1 MSHGTHPS
9 PVDPGR
15 VLWVD
20 ASAGVAGDMLL
31 GALVDAGVP
40 LDLLQGAVDAVI
52 PGSVRL
58 AASTVTRAGLRATKV
73 EVEVL
78 VDDPPHRTWS
88 TIRGLLDDADLAPP
102 VRTAALAA
110 FTRLADAEGRVHGV
124 PPEDVHFH
132 EVGALDAIA
141 DVVGSCAGV
150 VSLGAAHVV
159 VSPVA
164 LGSGTIEAHHGTLP
178 VPAPAVLE
186 LARGWDVLAGGRGE
200 LATPTGLALVTALA
214 TASGPLPAMR
224 VERTGIGAGT
234 RDRPGRANVVRLA
247 LGTAAGPRPA
257 QAGAHGPTEPAVVLE
272 TNVDDLDPRLWPG
285 VLARL
290 LAAGASDA
298 WLTPILMKK
307 GRPAHTLH
315 VLADPSVA
323 DALRALVLAHT
334 TTLGVRVSTV
344 DRDVLDRAWV
354 AVDVDLTAAG
364 PGPGTAAGHGHGHP
378 HPEPHPRGATTRA
391 DAGASDGDD
400 GGGGDGSGGVVRIK
414 VGHRAGVVVQAMPE
428 FEDVAALA
436 DAAGVPAARVLGAAH
451 AAAEV
456 AGLVAGAAWDGSRRG
471 VVPADRPGTDD
482 RTSGG

>member
-1 MSHGTHPS
+1 MTHEPHAS
-9 PVDPGR
+9 PADPGR

-40 LDLLQGAVDAVI
+40 LDVLQGAVDAVI

-58 AASTVTRAGLRATKV
+58 TAGTVTRAGLRATKV
-73 EVEVL
+73 DVEVL

-88 TIRGLLDDADLAPP
+88 TIRALLDDADLDPP
-102 VRTAALAA
+102 VRVAALAA

-124 PPEDVHFH
+124 PPADVHFH

-150 VSLGAAHVV
+150 VHLGAAHVV

-186 LARGWDVLAGGRGE
+186 LARGWEVLAGGRGE

-214 TASGPLPAMR
+214 STSGPLPAMR

-234 RDRPGRANVVRLA
+234 RDRPDRANVVRLA
-247 LGTAAGPRPA
+247 LGTGADLRPSHAGTRP
-257 QAGAHGPTEPAVVLE
+257 EPAVVIE

-285 VLARL
+285 VLAQL

-315 VLADPSVA
+315 VLADPSAA
-323 DALRALVLAHT
+323 DALRALVLART

-344 DRDVLDRAWV
+344 DKDVLDRAWV
-354 AVDVDLTAAG
+354 AVRVDVTAAG
-364 PGPGTAAGHGHGHP
+364 APTTHGHGHGHGHAHP
-378 HPEPHPRGATTRA
+378 HDHPHGATA
-391 DAGASDGDD
+391 PSGAAAESTT
-400 GGGGDGSGGVVRIK
+400 VVRIK

-436 DAAGVPAARVLGAAH
+436 DAAGVPHARVLGAAH
-451 AAAEV
+451 AAAAR
-456 AGLVAGAAWDGSRRG
+456 AGVVAGAAWDGSG
-471 VVPADRPGTDD
+471 EGIATDD
-482 RTSGG
+482 RPAADEPSAEESPGR

>member
-1 MSHGTHPS
+1 MTHAPHAA
-9 PVDPGR
+9 PTVAGR

-40 LDLLQGAVDAVI
+40 LDVLQAAVDAVI

-58 AASTVTRAGLRATKV
+58 TAATVTRAGLRATKV
-73 EVEVL
+73 EVDVL

-88 TIRGLLDDADLAPP
+88 TIRGLLGDADLDPA
-102 VRTAALAA
+102 VRAAALAA
-110 FTRLADAEGRVHGV
+110 FARLADAEGRVHGV
-124 PPEDVHFH
+124 PAEDVHFH

-150 VSLGAAHVV
+150 ASLGAARVV

-164 LGSGTIEAHHGTLP
+164 LGSGTIDAHHGTLP

-200 LATPTGLALVTALA
+200 LATPTGLALVTSLA
-214 TASGPLPAMR
+214 SASGPLPAMR
-224 VERTGIGAGT
+224 VERTGVGAGT
-234 RDRPGRANVVRLA
+234 RDRPDRANVVRIA
-247 LGTAAGPRPA
+247 LGTEAVVPPHADVRTR
-257 QAGAHGPTEPAVVLE
+257 QEPAVVLE

-315 VLADPSVA
+315 VLADPLAA
-323 DALRALVLAHT
+323 DALRELVLAHT
-334 TTLGVRVSTV
+334 TTLGIRTSTV
-344 DRDVLDRAWV
+344 TKDVLDRAWV
-354 AVDVDLTAAG
+354 SVDVPLGA
-364 PGPGTAAGHGHGHP
+364 
-378 HPEPHPRGATTRA
+378 PRE
-391 DAGASDGDD
+391 S
-400 GGGGDGSGGVVRIK
+400 SPVRIK
-414 VGHRAGVVVQAMPE
+414 VGHRGGVVVQAMPE

-436 DAAGVPAARVLGAAH
+436 DATGVPVAQVLTAAH
-451 AAAEV
+451 AAA
-456 AGLVAGAAWDGSRRG
+456 AGARLLAGVPWDETQT
-471 VVPADRPGTDD
+471 PAVGTSSADD
-482 RTSGG
+482 AATR

>member
-1 MSHGTHPS
+1 MTVEPQVSTGGT
-9 PVDPGR
+9 GR

-31 GALVDAGVP
+31 GALVDAGVA
-40 LDLLQGAVDAVI
+40 LDALQAAVDAVI

-58 AASTVTRAGLRATKV
+58 TASTVTRAGLRATKV

-88 TIRGLLDDADLAPP
+88 TIRALLDEADLDPP

-110 FTRLADAEGRVHGV
+110 FARLADAEGRVHGV

-150 VSLGAAHVV
+150 ASLGAAHVV

-186 LARGWDVLAGGRGE
+186 LARGWDVVAGGRGE

-214 TASGPLPAMR
+214 SESGPLPAMR

-234 RDRPGRANVVRLA
+234 RDRPDRANVLRLA
-247 LGTAAGPRPA
+247 LGT
-257 QAGAHGPTEPAVVLE
+257 GAHLGAPHAGSRPHTEPAVLLE

-285 VLARL
+285 VLAHL

-323 DALRALVLAHT
+323 DALRAVVLAHT

-344 DRDVLDRAWV
+344 EKDVLDRAWV
-354 AVDVDLTAAG
+354 PVRVDVTTAGAG
-364 PGPGTAAGHGHGHP
+364 PRAEAGHGHP
-378 HPEPHPRGATTRA
+378 HPHAVVAPTDMGAPGT
-391 DAGASDGDD
+391 
-400 GGGGDGSGGVVRIK
+400 GVVRIK
-414 VGHRAGVVVQAMPE
+414 VGHRAGLVVQAMPE

-436 DAAGVPAARVLGAAH
+436 DATGVPAARVLADAH
-451 AAAEV
+451 AAAEA
-456 AGLVAGAAWDGSRRG
+456 AGLVAGASWDGSRAG
-471 VVPADRPGTDD
+471 
-482 RTSGG
+482 

>member
-1 MSHGTHPS
+1 MSHETASAHAGP
-9 PVDPGR
+9 DR
-15 VLWVD
+15 VLWID

-40 LDLLQGAVDAVI
+40 LGELQDAVDAVV

-58 AASTVTRAGLRATKV
+58 TAASVTRAGLRATKV

-78 VDDPPHRTWS
+78 VEDPPHRTWS
-88 TIRGLLDDADLAPP
+88 TIRGLLGDAALDPA
-102 VRTAALAA
+102 VRDAALAV
-110 FTRLADAEGRVHGV
+110 FSRLAEAEGRVHGV
-124 PPEDVHFH
+124 DPEDVHFH

-150 VSLGAAHVV
+150 ARLGAAHVV

-200 LATPTGLALVTALA
+200 LATPTGLALVTGLA
-214 TASGPLPAMR
+214 STTGPLPAMR

-234 RDRPGRANVVRLA
+234 RDRHDRANVVRLA
-247 LGTAAGPRPA
+247 VGTPPLHHAAG
-257 QAGAHGPTEPAVVLE
+257 AGVHAHAGDLGAGSEPAVVLE

-315 VLADPSVA
+315 VLAEPSLA
-323 DALRALVLAHT
+323 GGLRDLVLAHT
-334 TTLGVRVSTV
+334 STLGVRAGTV
-344 DRDVLDRAWV
+344 AKDVLDRDWV
-354 AVDVDLTAAG
+354 PVDVHL
-364 PGPGTAAGHGHGHP
+364 PGPAA
-378 HPEPHPRGATTRA
+378 R
-391 DAGASDGDD
+391 S
-400 GGGGDGSGGVVRIK
+400 GSVRVK

-428 FEDVAALA
+428 FEDVASLAGAGA
-436 DAAGVPAARVLGAAH
+436 DAVPVAQVLAAAH
-451 AAAEV
+451 SAAAA
-456 AGLVAGAAWDGSRRG
+456 AGLVPGAAWETPPQAG
-471 VVPADRPGTDD
+471 
-482 RTSGG
+482 